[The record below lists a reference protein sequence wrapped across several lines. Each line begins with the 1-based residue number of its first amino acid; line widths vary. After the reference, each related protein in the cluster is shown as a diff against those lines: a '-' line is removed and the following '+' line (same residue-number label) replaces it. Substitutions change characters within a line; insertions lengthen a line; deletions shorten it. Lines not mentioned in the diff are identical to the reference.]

1 MLLKSFTIYRY
12 LESPKTAK
20 NLEKQ
25 KNKARSLGDAWET
38 KKLKNKTLR
47 RMFGFDS
54 KDCFFTKASVS

>member
-38 KKLKNKTLR
+38 KKLKNQN
-47 RMFGFDS
+47 FEENVWF
-54 KDCFFTKASVS
+54 